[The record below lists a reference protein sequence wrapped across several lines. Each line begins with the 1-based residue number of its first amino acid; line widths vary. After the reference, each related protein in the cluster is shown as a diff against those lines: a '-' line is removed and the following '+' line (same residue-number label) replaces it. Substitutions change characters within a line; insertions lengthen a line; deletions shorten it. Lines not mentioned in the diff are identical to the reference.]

1 MTPAVTI
8 DHLVKRFDPAGFG
21 GAWRRALRRPLKDPI
36 VALDDINLSL
46 RRGEV
51 YGIVGS
57 NGSGKSTLARVVA
70 TLLLPDSGSVR
81 VFGHDVVDE
90 ARTVRRFLNRVSV
103 EASFFKKLSPLEN
116 LGFTA
121 RIYGLP
127 VKESHER
134 IFAILKRLGIE
145 EKAIRRPMDQMSRG
159 QQQKVAVA
167 RALLT
172 APVLLILDEPTTGL
186 DPRSKRDVQDFVRE
200 VRETHDATVILM
212 THDMDEAEQLCD
224 RLAVIEKG
232 RILVESKPSA
242 LRREGETLE
251 DAFIRLTGHAVE
263 VHKPA
268 EGRRGRRRLTTWL
281 P

>member
-1 MTPAVTI
+1 MQPAVSI
-8 DHLVKRFDPAGFG
+8 DHLVKRFDPAGVG
-21 GAWRRALRRPLKDPI
+21 GAWRRVLGRPLKDPI
-36 VALDDINLSL
+36 VALDAISL
-46 RRGEV
+46 KVQRGEV

-57 NGSGKSTLARVVA
+57 NGSGKSTLARVIA
-70 TLLLPDSGSVR
+70 TLLLPDSGEVQ
-81 VFGHDVVDE
+81 VFGHDVVRE
-90 ARTVRRFLNRVSV
+90 ARTVRRFMNRVSV

-116 LGFTA
+116 LSFTA

-127 VKESHER
+127 AGEAHQH
-134 IFAILKRLGIE
+134 IFEILKRLDIE

-172 APVLLILDEPTTGL
+172 SPVLLILDEPTTGL
-186 DPRSKRDVQDFVRE
+186 DPRSKREVQDFIRE

-224 RLAVIEKG
+224 RLAVIDKG
-232 RILVESKPSA
+232 RILIEDQPSA

-263 VHKPA
+263 VHEPDDA
-268 EGRRGRRRLTTWL
+268 ADGGGG
-281 P
+281 

>member
-1 MTPAVTI
+1 MKPAVTI

-116 LGFTA
+116 LSFTA

-127 VKESHER
+127 VKEAHER

-212 THDMDEAEQLCD
+212 THDMDEAERLCD

-242 LRREGETLE
+242 LRREDETLE

-263 VHKPA
+263 VHEPA
-268 EGRRGRRRLTTWL
+268 KAAAGGGD
-281 P
+281 

>member
-1 MTPAVTI
+1 MKPAVTI

-116 LGFTA
+116 LSFTA

-127 VKESHER
+127 VNEAHER
-134 IFAILKRLGIE
+134 IFVILKRLGIE

-242 LRREGETLE
+242 F
-251 DAFIRLTGHAVE
+251 AA
-263 VHKPA
+263 
-268 EGRRGRRRLTTWL
+268 RRRNA
-281 P
+281 

>member
-1 MTPAVTI
+1 MQPAVFI
-8 DHLVKRFDPAGFG
+8 DHLVKRFDPAGVG
-21 GAWRRALRRPLKDPI
+21 GAWRRALGRPLKDPI
-36 VALDDINLSL
+36 VALDAINVQVQ
-46 RRGEV
+46 RGEV

-57 NGSGKSTLARVVA
+57 NGSGKSTLARVIA
-70 TLLLPDSGSVR
+70 TLLLPDSGSVQ
-81 VFGHDVVDE
+81 VFGHDVVSE
-90 ARTVRRFLNRVSV
+90 ARTVRRFMNRVSV

-116 LGFTA
+116 LTFTA

-127 VKESHER
+127 HGEAHQQ
-134 IFAILKRLGIE
+134 IFEILKRLDIE

-172 APVLLILDEPTTGL
+172 SPVLLILDEPTTGL
-186 DPRSKRDVQDFVRE
+186 DPRSKREVQDFIRE
-200 VRETHDATVILM
+200 VRDTHDATVILM
-212 THDMDEAEQLCD
+212 THDMDEAEQLCN

-232 RILVESKPSA
+232 RILVEDKPSA

-263 VHKPA
+263 VDEPDA
-268 EGRRGRRRLTTWL
+268 AADGGGG
-281 P
+281 